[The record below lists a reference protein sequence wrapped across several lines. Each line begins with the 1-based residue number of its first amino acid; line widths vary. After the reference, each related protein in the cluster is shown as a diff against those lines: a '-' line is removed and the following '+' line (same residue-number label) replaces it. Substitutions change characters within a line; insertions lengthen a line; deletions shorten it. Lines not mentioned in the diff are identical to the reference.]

1 MARRNWIAAF
11 GILFCMLAAIF
22 AVEAKLGWYSP
33 DTTAR
38 VELSAS
44 KLSGDDAPRIAAHLV
59 STPAPT
65 PGLVPQSLL
74 VVAAMVAMIVVFL
87 GGLPAAHREI
97 CASSVVFP
105 PQFLRPPPH
114 N

>member
-1 MARRNWIAAF
+1 MARRNWLAAF
-11 GILFCMLAAIF
+11 GILFCMLAAVF

-44 KLSGDDAPRIAAHLV
+44 KLSGDDAPKLIGNLV
-59 STPAPT
+59 STPAPA
-65 PGLVPQSLL
+65 PGLVPQAVLF
-74 VVAAMVAMIVVFL
+74 VAAVLAAAIVFV
-87 GGLPAAHREI
+87 GEPSAAPRQA
-97 CASSVVFP
+97 CASSSVFP
-105 PQFLRPPPH
+105 PQFLRPPPR